1 MKRRLAAYAVCIL
14 LVLQM
19 PFPTVR
25 AEERVYFTA
34 AGSYVLPLSDN
45 TMPFWSGGYVYVA
58 SSIFT
63 GAAREALNISQVLDS
78 SQEWVVLYSG
88 GLSLT
93 FNLSANCALDNDGNA
108 YYPGAIR
115 RNGVVF
121 VPANTVSRYF
131 NLVYSVIEVEQGS
144 MVWLRQPSYTMPDKL
159 FADAAQY
166 QLNTVYAD
174 YLRAKENTPP
184 KGGTP
189 DAPSRPTT
197 PVSTEDPAAELDGKR
212 IALCLAAGSDAS
224 AMVDALGS
232 YDAGAALFFT
242 PEEMTRQGETLRRVA
257 ASGQSIGILVNAGD
271 PERTIPEQLEAG
283 NEALFQAA
291 CCKTR
296 LAYVPSGGQGA
307 GVPLP
312 PAGGG
317 PERALPAER
326 HGGPEPGSASGRAE
340 GQRLRLAGGGREL
353 RGAAGV
359 PGRRSGGR
367 GPVRDLYGDRGALT
381 PAHIRRPSDGAGGG
395 KTSAERGILTENSTH
410 PLENGYN

>member
-25 AEERVYFTA
+25 AEERVYFAA

-189 DAPSRPTT
+189 DAPSRPTI
-197 PVSTEDPAAELDGKR
+197 PASTEDPAAELDGKR

-296 LAYVPSGGQGA
+296 LAYVQNGGAQALQEARELGFHCLRPEVDRSGHSLRNATGA
-307 GVPLP
+307 QSLV
-312 PAGGG
+312 
-317 PERALPAER
+317 
-326 HGGPEPGSASGRAE
+326 
-340 GQRLRLAGGGREL
+340 QRLAGRRGSDSVWLGEDVSSAGLRAFLAAVRE
-353 RGAAGV
+353 
-359 PGRRSGGR
+359 
-367 GPVRDLYGDRGALT
+367 
-381 PAHIRRPSDGAGGG
+381 AGGQCV
-395 KTSAERGILTENSTH
+395 TYTETGV
-410 PLENGYN
+410 L

>member
-1 MKRRLAAYAVCIL
+1 MKRRLGIL
-14 LVLQM
+14 LLCVLLALQV
-19 PFPTVR
+19 PVLTAR
-25 AEERVYFTA
+25 AEDRVYFTA

-63 GAAREALNISQVLDS
+63 GAAREALNVSQVLDS

-115 RNGVVF
+115 RNGTVF

-159 FADAAQY
+159 YADAAQY

-174 YLRAKENTPP
+174 YLRAKEAAPP
-184 KGGTP
+184 KGNTPGT
-189 DAPSRPTT
+189 AARPNT
-197 PVSTEDPAAELDGKR
+197 PAAAEDPAAELNGKH
-212 IALCLAAGSDAS
+212 IALCLTAGSDVS
-224 AMVDALGS
+224 AMADALGS

-242 PEEMTRQGETLRRVA
+242 PEEMARQGEVLRRA
-257 ASGQSIGILVNAGD
+257 ASAGHSIGILVNAGD
-271 PERTIPEQLEAG
+271 PERTVAEQLEAG
-283 NEALFQAA
+283 NEALFRAA

-296 LAYVPSGGQGA
+296 LAYVQNGGAQALQEAAELGFHCLRPEVDRSGH
-307 GVPLP
+307 
-312 PAGGG
+312 
-317 PERALPAER
+317 ALR
-326 HGGPEPGSASGRAE
+326 NASGA
-340 GQRLRLAGGGREL
+340 QSLLQRLAGRRGSDSVWLGEDVNSVGLRAFLAAAREAGGVCVAYTET
-353 RGAAGV
+353 GV
-359 PGRRSGGR
+359 P
-367 GPVRDLYGDRGALT
+367 
-381 PAHIRRPSDGAGGG
+381 
-395 KTSAERGILTENSTH
+395 
-410 PLENGYN
+410 

>member
-257 ASGQSIGILVNAGD
+257 VSGQSIGILVNAGD

-296 LAYVPSGGQGA
+296 LAYVQNGGAQALQEARELGFHCLRPEVDRSGHSLRNATGA
-307 GVPLP
+307 QSLV
-312 PAGGG
+312 
-317 PERALPAER
+317 
-326 HGGPEPGSASGRAE
+326 
-340 GQRLRLAGGGREL
+340 QRLAGRRGSDSVWLGEDVSSAGLRAFLAAVRE
-353 RGAAGV
+353 
-359 PGRRSGGR
+359 
-367 GPVRDLYGDRGALT
+367 
-381 PAHIRRPSDGAGGG
+381 AGGQCV
-395 KTSAERGILTENSTH
+395 TYTETGV
-410 PLENGYN
+410 L

>member
-19 PFPTVR
+19 PLPTVR
-25 AEERVYFTA
+25 AEDRVYFTA

-197 PVSTEDPAAELDGKR
+197 PASTEDPAAELDGKH

-232 YDAGAALFFT
+232 YDAGATLFFT

-257 ASGQSIGILVNAGD
+257 ASGQNVGILVNAGD
-271 PERTIPEQLEAG
+271 PERTVPEQLEAG

-296 LAYVPSGGQGA
+296 LAYVQNGGAQALQEAGELGFHCLRPEVDRSGHSLRNATGA
-307 GVPLP
+307 QSL
-312 PAGGG
+312 
-317 PERALPAER
+317 L
-326 HGGPEPGSASGRAE
+326 
-340 GQRLRLAGGGREL
+340 QRLAGRRGSDSVWLGEDVSSAGLRAFLAAVRE
-353 RGAAGV
+353 
-359 PGRRSGGR
+359 
-367 GPVRDLYGDRGALT
+367 
-381 PAHIRRPSDGAGGG
+381 AGGQCV
-395 KTSAERGILTENSTH
+395 AYTETGV
-410 PLENGYN
+410 L

>member
-189 DAPSRPTT
+189 DAPFPPTI
-197 PVSTEDPAAELDGKR
+197 PASTEDPAAELDGKR

-296 LAYVPSGGQGA
+296 LAYVQNGGAQALQEARELGFHCLRPEVDRSGHSLRNATGA
-307 GVPLP
+307 QSLV
-312 PAGGG
+312 
-317 PERALPAER
+317 
-326 HGGPEPGSASGRAE
+326 
-340 GQRLRLAGGGREL
+340 QRLAGRRGSDSVWLGEDVSSAGLRAFLAAVRE
-353 RGAAGV
+353 
-359 PGRRSGGR
+359 
-367 GPVRDLYGDRGALT
+367 
-381 PAHIRRPSDGAGGG
+381 AGGQCV
-395 KTSAERGILTENSTH
+395 TYTETGV
-410 PLENGYN
+410 L

>member
-34 AGSYVLPLSDN
+34 AGSYVLPQADN

-296 LAYVPSGGQGA
+296 LAYVQNGGAQALQEARELGFHCLRPEVDRSGHSLRNATGA
-307 GVPLP
+307 QSLV
-312 PAGGG
+312 
-317 PERALPAER
+317 
-326 HGGPEPGSASGRAE
+326 
-340 GQRLRLAGGGREL
+340 QRLAGRRGSDSVWLGEDVSSAGLRAFLAAVRE
-353 RGAAGV
+353 
-359 PGRRSGGR
+359 
-367 GPVRDLYGDRGALT
+367 
-381 PAHIRRPSDGAGGG
+381 AGGQCV
-395 KTSAERGILTENSTH
+395 TYTETGV
-410 PLENGYN
+410 L